1 VVRRRRA
8 LLGLAATAAALTAC
22 SAIIG
27 TRDLVL
33 VADDAVADDAA
44 SGSDTAS
51 GRDVGAASDTGT
63 PDSDARVDGGLDATA
78 HDASSPDGAVTDAR
92 ADAADASPT
101 CTANTTSDP
110 AHCGRCGHSCLGGLC
125 TASVCQPVAIVQGQ
139 DNPYAIAVD
148 ATRVYWTTYGGWTVM
163 AANKDGSSATVLAT
177 DAVGNVS
184 SPVGIAVDDAYVYWV
199 NHDLPATPPA
209 PSIARCAKTGCA
221 LKGTVIASNFQY
233 GEEVEVDT
241 TSAFWTEAF
250 GHDVGRVGK
259 AGATPGAIV
268 TGLDPA
274 PNSLALDDTFVFF
287 GTDSTIARIAKGA
300 PLTTDGGAYQ
310 VLFTGSG
317 LNATGLVADDAN
329 VYWAVVADPGLV
341 EYVPKAGPG
350 AGGTP
355 RVIAAQQRS
364 PYDVAVDATNVYWT
378 SFGPDS
384 NPGTFKYLESTVS
397 TCPKTGCPAAGPT
410 VLAKHQHQAHHL
422 AVDDVAVYWTDKG
435 TNGNATEGAV
445 MRVAK

>member
-1 VVRRRRA
+1 MRRRRA
-8 LLGLAATAAALTAC
+8 LLALAATTAALTAC

-27 TRDLVL
+27 TRDLTL
-33 VADDAVADDAA
+33 VADDAGSEDAA
-44 SGSDTAS
+44 SGTDTAT
-51 GRDVGAASDTGT
+51 GRDVGAPSDTGT
-63 PDSDARVDGGLDATA
+63 PDSGSSTDGGADATP
-78 HDASSPDGAVTDAR
+78 HDGAVTDAR
-92 ADAADASPT
+92 ADATDASPT
-101 CTANTTSDP
+101 CTANTTNDP
-110 AHCGRCGHSCLGGLC
+110 ANCGRCGHSCLGGLC
-125 TASVCQPVAIVQGQ
+125 TASVCQPVAIAQGQ
-139 DNPYAIAVD
+139 DNPYGIAVD

-184 SPVGIAVDDAYVYWV
+184 SPVGIAVDDTYVYWV
-199 NHDLPATPPA
+199 NHELPTSPPDPPA

-233 GEEVEVDT
+233 GDEVEVDT
-241 TSAFWTEAF
+241 TSAFWTESF
-250 GHDVGRVGK
+250 GHNVGRVGK
-259 AGATPGAIV
+259 GGATPGSIV

-274 PNSLALDDTFVFF
+274 PNDLALDDTFVFF
-287 GTDSTIARIAKGA
+287 GTDSTVARIAKTA

-317 LNATGLVADDAN
+317 LNATGLVTDDTN

-355 RVIAAQQRS
+355 RVIAAQQQS

-384 NPGTFKYLESTVS
+384 SPGAFAYLESTVS

-410 VLAKHQHQAHHL
+410 VLARHQHHAHHL

-435 TNGNATEGAV
+435 SNGNATEGAI